1 MNRFKVL
8 LCHSGSWLPPSNVL
22 RCLCDK
28 LQRLIL
34 VGPVLTA
41 SPFFLEFA
49 KPRLWWKKTPL
60 KIKVCHLK
68 RDHFKRFS
76 GDMLVFGGVLF
87 TWFYLRKKFM
97 DCFFFGSVFHQL
109 MARWFGA
116 RWFGIRIGIP
126 LTNNP
131 FHKGIPE
138 IQTTNPN
145 DPFTIRWFQM
155 RFTGGLGC
163 LFWTLHRGAVYPSA
177 VLRQGRTRP
186 TCGRSTEGRE
196 WNSRW
201 SGGFGKYHSGCAGK
215 GWETQGLAQRSL
227 LFSPGMCLFLF
238 FLLVKIFFGEQ
249 TLDWDTGFLQVWFQG
264 LRITIWTLNIDTP
277 FLPSKNKAVK
287 KFPIRC
293 IIFQEIVSF
302 PTIGKMFFASFSETL
317 LPKAHYFH
325 IFVLPC
331 ENLVGRHTWN
341 SCQAWVF
348 RPQRRCWNGPHDDWQ
363 ARVAGRGA
371 PQDHYTNYSID
382 QPVGWYCWWKAPVDM
397 VGSSSQNYMGFL
409 IYIPGGLALGFLKHQ
424 SSMTGDFWGKRISL
438 GRRIVR
444 FLWGFWRCLLLRL

>member
-1 MNRFKVL
+1 
-8 LCHSGSWLPPSNVL
+8 
-22 RCLCDK
+22 
-28 LQRLIL
+28 
-34 VGPVLTA
+34 
-41 SPFFLEFA
+41 
-49 KPRLWWKKTPL
+49 
-60 KIKVCHLK
+60 
-68 RDHFKRFS
+68 
-76 GDMLVFGGVLF
+76 
-87 TWFYLRKKFM
+87 M

-155 RFTGGLGC
+155 RF
-163 LFWTLHRGAVYPSA
+163 
-177 VLRQGRTRP
+177 
-186 TCGRSTEGRE
+186 
-196 WNSRW
+196 N
-201 SGGFGKYHSGCAGK
+201 GGFGMFILDPSPRCSLPICCASPRANTSHVWAFNARTRVELAMKWWIWEVPFRMCWK
-215 GWETQGLAQRSL
+215 GVRNPRACAKELAVL
-227 LFSPGMCLFLF
+227 PGMCLFLF
-238 FLLVKIFFGEQ
+238 FLLVKIFFGEP

-382 QPVGWYCWWKAPVDM
+382 QPVGWYCWWKK
-397 VGSSSQNYMGFL
+397 SCTSRQ
-409 IYIPGGLALGFLKHQ
+409 
-424 SSMTGDFWGKRISL
+424 
-438 GRRIVR
+438 GR
-444 FLWGFWRCLLLRL
+444 